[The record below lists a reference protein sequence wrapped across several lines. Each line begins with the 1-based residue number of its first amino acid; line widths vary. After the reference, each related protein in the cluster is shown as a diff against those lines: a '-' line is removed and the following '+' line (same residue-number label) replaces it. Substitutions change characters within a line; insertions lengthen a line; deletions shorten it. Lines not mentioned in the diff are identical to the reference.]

1 MKIDTSIIPVFPLS
15 GALLLPSGNLP
26 LNIFEPRYIDMINYA
41 LGHNKLIGMIQPKT
55 TNPKELFKIGC
66 VGKITTYNETE
77 DNRLVINLKGLSKFQ
92 IIDEIQHDKEFR
104 LFNIKTEKENSN
116 FNKFDKNLFNKDN
129 FIRKIKFFFDKKGL
143 VTNLKSLDQID
154 DKSLIIMVA
163 MICPFSINEKQALL
177 ESKNINSLANT
188 ILSLFEF
195 EINQKNKYE
204 TIN

>member
-41 LGHNKLIGMIQPKT
+41 LGHNKLIGMIQPKI

-77 DNRLVINLKGLSKFQ
+77 DNRFVINLKGLSKFQ
-92 IIDEIQHDKEFR
+92 IIDEIQHDKKFR
-104 LFNIKTEKENSN
+104 LFNIKTEEESSN
-116 FNKFDKNLFNKDN
+116 FNKFDKNLFDKDN
-129 FIRKIKFFFDKKGL
+129 FIGKIKFFFDKKGL
-143 VTNLKSLDQID
+143 VTDLKSLDKID

-163 MICPFSINEKQALL
+163 MICPFSTNEKQALL
-177 ESKNINSLANT
+177 ESKNINTLANT

-195 EINQKNKYE
+195 EINQKNDYE

>member
-26 LNIFEPRYIDMINYA
+26 LNIFEPRYIDMVNYA
-41 LGHNKLIGMIQPKT
+41 LSHNKLIGMIQPRT

-66 VGKITTYNETE
+66 VGKITTYNEAE
-77 DNRLVINLKGLSKFQ
+77 DNRFVINLKGLSKFQ

>member
-77 DNRLVINLKGLSKFQ
+77 DNRFVINLKGLSKFQ
-92 IIDEIQHDKEFR
+92 IIDEIQHDKKFR
-104 LFNIKTEKENSN
+104 LFNIKK
-116 FNKFDKNLFNKDN
+116 
-129 FIRKIKFFFDKKGL
+129 
-143 VTNLKSLDQID
+143 
-154 DKSLIIMVA
+154 
-163 MICPFSINEKQALL
+163 C
-177 ESKNINSLANT
+177 
-188 ILSLFEF
+188 
-195 EINQKNKYE
+195 
-204 TIN
+204 